1 MLKILNDLREEPVPN
16 TNVKFIELYQ
26 CNKEPDERPH
36 ISKVSEV
43 NIIDFKNNN
52 VSTVSYHKGGE
63 ESIVHSCQIVLN
75 KLSQE
80 L

>member
-26 CNKEPDERPH
+26 SKNR
-36 ISKVSEV
+36 ISKVVSEV

-52 VSTVSYHKGGE
+52 VSTVSYHKGGK